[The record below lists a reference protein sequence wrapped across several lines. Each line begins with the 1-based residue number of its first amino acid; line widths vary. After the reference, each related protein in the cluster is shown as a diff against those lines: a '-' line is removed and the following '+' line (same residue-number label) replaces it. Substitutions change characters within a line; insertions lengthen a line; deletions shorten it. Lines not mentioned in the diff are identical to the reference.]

1 MTPPTSTSWACRLSL
16 FAGGLDT
23 CTGLGLVFLPGLV
36 LPLMRVP
43 LPTGDGLVYLRFVG
57 AFVAAVGATYLWA
70 LAAPRERL
78 RVVLGATV
86 LFRLAAGG
94 YSLAAVVGGQLGLA
108 WVSVPATDFALV
120 IAQLWL
126 LSKGAGR
133 HE

>member
-43 LPTGDGLVYLRFVG
+43 QPTGDGLVYLRFVG

-94 YSLAAVVGGQLGLA
+94 YSLVRGGGRPAGSRLGERARDGLRLGHRAALAVV
-108 WVSVPATDFALV
+108 
-120 IAQLWL
+120 
-126 LSKGAGR
+126 KGSGPP
-133 HE
+133 